1 MKNNR
6 KIVPVQFDASF
17 FYQRAMQ
24 SLDRFNYNKALKYF
38 QRVLEFE
45 PNNIT
50 NHFNVAGLL
59 SELGKYE
66 ASNQILYETFD
77 KFEEGQTESH
87 FYLANNY
94 ANMDLWDEAELEIVR
109 YLEEDP
115 DGFYLREAEEMMD
128 FMSAEFNRSPQLS
141 QVKSRA
147 QYFAHDQARELLEQG
162 LLDEAIVKLLAIVE
176 QFPDFT
182 AARNN
187 LGLAY
192 FYNGHHEKSLQTIL
206 EVLAIESG
214 NIHAMCNLAIVCHH
228 LGLQEQ
234 VQELRTA
241 LKKTIP
247 FTDEHLFKLAT
258 TLGYLGEH
266 ALAYRHFLR
275 IRKQAQGEVEASLV
289 HFMGVAAFNSGKYE
303 EAGMHWK
310 QVLKLDPDAILAR
323 RYLDRL
329 PQWKAKYGMVAP
341 SETLPYHYHLQFD
354 NEHGKL

>member
-1 MKNNR
+1 
-6 KIVPVQFDASF
+6 
-17 FYQRAMQ
+17 
-24 SLDRFNYNKALKYF
+24 
-38 QRVLEFE
+38 VLEFE

-59 SELGKYE
+59 SELGNYE
-66 ASNQILYETFD
+66 ASNRILYETFD

-128 FMSAEFNRSPQLS
+128 FMSVEFNRSPQLS

-162 LLDEAIVKLLAIVE
+162 LLDEAIVQLVDIVE
-176 QFPDFT
+176 QYPSFT

-206 EVLAIESG
+206 EVLAIEPG
-214 NIHAMCNLAIVCHH
+214 NIHAICNLAIVCHH

-234 VQELRTA
+234 VEELRTS

-266 ALAYRHFLR
+266 GLAYRHFLR
-275 IRKQAQGEVEASLV
+275 IRKQAKTDVEASLV
-289 HFMGVAAFNSGKYE
+289 HFMGVAAFNSGRFE
-303 EAGMHWK
+303 EAGALWK

-323 RYLDRL
+323 RYLDRISA
-329 PQWKAKYGMVAP
+329 WKAKYGMHAP

-354 NEHGKL
+354 NEHVKL